1 MYYNF
6 LHADPYIN
14 AQEKEKKEKKTK
26 HIYIAHTHTQLLTDK
41 KKKNHPSTFCFIY
54 VKKLL
59 NEVSGERIVC

>member
-26 HIYIAHTHTQLLTDK
+26 HIYIAHTHTHNYSLIK
-41 KKKNHPSTFCFIY
+41 KKTPQYI
-54 VKKLL
+54 LL
-59 NEVSGERIVC
+59 HLREKIIK

>member
-41 KKKNHPSTFCFIY
+41 KKTPQYI
-54 VKKLL
+54 LL
-59 NEVSGERIVC
+59 HLREKIIK

>member
-41 KKKNHPSTFCFIY
+41 KKNTPVHSASFT
-54 VKKLL
+54 
-59 NEVSGERIVC
+59 

>member
-41 KKKNHPSTFCFIY
+41 KKKTPQYI
-54 VKKLL
+54 LL
-59 NEVSGERIVC
+59 HLREKIIK

>member
-26 HIYIAHTHTQLLTDK
+26 HIYIAHTHTHNYSLIK
-41 KKKNHPSTFCFIY
+41 KKPPQYI
-54 VKKLL
+54 LL
-59 NEVSGERIVC
+59 YLREKIIK

>member
-6 LHADPYIN
+6 LHADPCIN

-41 KKKNHPSTFCFIY
+41 KKTTPVHSALFT
-54 VKKLL
+54 
-59 NEVSGERIVC
+59 